1 LRVTAGSAHVLKQIA
16 AFMSAS
22 VIACGT
28 AAAGETA
35 NRPLCDFVQQV
46 LAAKVTEFNTLKG
59 EARNPR
65 VFQNQVFD
73 GTLLPEPGAECTLF
87 IRTKVGRAE
96 LDPKYSCTIGKAP
109 NFATANRI
117 FQRASADLRACF
129 SQARFMDSFDGD
141 GRDPTEPVDWTITA
155 EGPDFR
161 LELQMTNQVALIA
174 QVFGQGSADMPEVR
188 ITLDVT
194 DTSPPKTPI

>member
-1 LRVTAGSAHVLKQIA
+1 LFRPLVTFLTASAL
-16 AFMSAS
+16 
-22 VIACGT
+22 ACGT

-35 NRPLCDFVQQV
+35 NRPLCDFVQKV

-65 VFQNQVFD
+65 VFKNEVFD
-73 GTLLPEPGAECTLF
+73 GTLLPAVGAECTLF

-109 NFATANRI
+109 SFAAANRI
-117 FQRASADLRACF
+117 FQRSAADLRACF
-129 SQARFMDSFDGD
+129 SQARFSDSFDGE
-141 GRDPTEPVDWTITA
+141 GRDPTEPVDWTVTA

-174 QVFGQGSADMPEVR
+174 QAFGQGPADMPEVT

-194 DTSPPKTPI
+194 DTSPPKIPI